1 MKPRKSHSLSE
12 RLFRFAGGTELA
24 LLLFGVIAL
33 LTIPGTFGIGR
44 SWYSSP
50 LFKVLLGLLMLNL
63 LVCTVQRWKRL
74 KWQVVLLHA
83 GVLVVLCGAFLTSLG
98 YVATVN
104 VYEGGKTELAYR
116 WDLQKD
122 APLGFDLA
130 VVKINRDYLPIPVRV
145 GVLRGNEKVDLFT
158 LKTGES
164 FNIGGYQVRADSLDL
179 RTETLFLTI
188 SQGDRTVGTASTSG
202 EAALPGGF
210 PYSFKLVAF
219 KNPVLRRTWVDL
231 KLQQEANTL
240 SEGSTEINHPFQWR
254 GLYFYSTLIDKT
266 PSGEPYAGI
275 QIVSD
280 PGRSVVF
287 AGFVLAGLGALALLI
302 RRLYANS

>member
-1 MKPRKSHSLSE
+1 VEPGKSHSISE

-24 LLLFGVIAL
+24 LLLFGTITL

-44 SWYSSP
+44 SLYSSP

-63 LVCTVQRWKRL
+63 LVCTVRRRKRL
-74 KWQVVLLHA
+74 KWPVLLLHA
-83 GVLVVLCGAFLTSLG
+83 GVLVVLGGAFLTTLG

-104 VYEGGKTELAYR
+104 VYEGGQTELAYR
-116 WDLQKD
+116 WDLQQD
-122 APLGFDLA
+122 TPLGFNLA
-130 VVKINRDYLPIPVRV
+130 IAKINRDYLPIPVRV

-164 FNIGGYQVRADSLDL
+164 FTIGDYRVRVDSLDL

-188 SQGDRTVGTASTSG
+188 VQGERTIGTASTSD
-202 EAALPGGF
+202 ETALPEGF

-219 KNPVLRRTWVDL
+219 KTPVLRRARVDL
-231 KLQQEANTL
+231 KLLQGSSVLA
-240 SEGSTEINHPFQWR
+240 EGSTEINHPFQWR

-266 PSGEPYAGI
+266 PNGEPFAGI
-275 QIVSD
+275 QIVND